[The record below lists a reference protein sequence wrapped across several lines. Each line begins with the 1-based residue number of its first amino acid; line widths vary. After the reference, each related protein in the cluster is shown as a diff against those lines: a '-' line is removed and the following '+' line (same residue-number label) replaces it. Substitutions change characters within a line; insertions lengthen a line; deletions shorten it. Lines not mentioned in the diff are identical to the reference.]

1 MMTSN
6 ALLIGAGLLMLAGLI
21 MASRRVVSWKLLVI
35 TLLIA
40 LVSSGA
46 SAGVA
51 RSRHSGT
58 GVVVS
63 RGYPKPYHFYWRDFE
78 GRGSHR
84 GMNGIY
90 FAANTFV
97 HLGAVGIVA
106 ALVPRRRDQDG
117 PSLKMPGTM
126 VFIRITLGVVFVILG
141 IIGGFVPIM
150 QGWIFMLLAFL
161 MLFPRTRMAEKIL
174 IKAGPRLPRTVRF
187 LRKLGVGDEQPPP
200 GDTMRAE

>member
-6 ALLIGAGLLMLAGLI
+6 ALLIGAGLLILAGSI
-21 MASRRVVSWKLLVI
+21 MVARRIVSWRLLAV

-46 SAGVA
+46 SAGVSRA
-51 RSRHSGT
+51 RHSGT

-84 GMNGIY
+84 GMNAIY

-97 HLGAVGIVA
+97 HLGAIGIVA
-106 ALVPRRRDQDG
+106 ALVPRRRDEEGQ
-117 PSLKMPGTM
+117 SLKMPGKM
-126 VFIRITLGVVFVILG
+126 VVIRVTLGIVFVILG

-174 IKAGPRLPRTVRF
+174 TKAAPKLPRTVRF
-187 LRKLGVGDEQPPP
+187 LRKLGVGNEPQPQS
-200 GDTMRAE
+200 DTMRAE